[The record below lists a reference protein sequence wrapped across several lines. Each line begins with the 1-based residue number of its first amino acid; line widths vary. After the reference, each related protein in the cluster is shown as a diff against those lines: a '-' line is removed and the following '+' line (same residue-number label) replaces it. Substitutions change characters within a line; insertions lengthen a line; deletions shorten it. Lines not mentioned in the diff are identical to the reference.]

1 MAAPY
6 DGAPPPQA
14 PAAAP
19 VAVVSPQF
27 CAPYAVPLTV
37 VKKAISL
44 SGGDFVVTD
53 ANGAEMLRVKG
64 AVFSIHD
71 RRVLRDAAG
80 QPLVSMR
87 EKVFSMHN
95 RWEVFRGGQ
104 HQRKRSALHSEESF
118 SVPAEDRSGCLPGR
132 EHRAASLRLQDQG
145 QLLREIMRLLPRQLR
160 HHDRSNQP
168 QVHGLER
175 GAREGHL
182 RCHRVPPCRLR
193 VHRGSCCDP

>member
-19 VAVVSPQF
+19 VAVVSAQF

-71 RRVLRDAAG
+71 RRALRDAAG

-87 EKVFSMHN
+87 EKVIISKPMDDGSVAAVDD
-95 RWEVFRGGQ
+95 VFLSLVCELDQ
-104 HQRKRSALHSEESF
+104 VSCS
-118 SVPAEDRSGCLPGR
+118 SV
-132 EHRAASLRLQDQG
+132 
-145 QLLREIMRLLPRQLR
+145 
-160 HHDRSNQP
+160 
-168 QVHGLER
+168 
-175 GAREGHL
+175 
-182 RCHRVPPCRLR
+182 
-193 VHRGSCCDP
+193 GSIVDFVIF